1 MPMPSSNLSAR
12 VYNLRY
18 EAHRIISVE
27 LRPANGLAGF
37 PVAEAGAHIDLH
49 LGNGLVRS
57 YSLINPGEAHRY
69 LVAVLDDPGSRGGSR
84 FVHEQ
89 LRVGQVIEIGAPR
102 NHFRLEES
110 APGSVLIA
118 GGIGITP
125 LLAMLRRLVAL
136 GKPARL
142 VYCGRSRQGA
152 AFLAEID
159 ELARGAVP
167 GQVGVELRFD
177 DEQGGPPD
185 MGALLA
191 GHAAD
196 THFYCC
202 GPTPMIESFE
212 AACAALGYAQV
223 HTERFKAAPVPAPI
237 ASAGY
242 TVELRRSG
250 KTFAVAAGAS
260 LLDALQA
267 QGAAVPLSCREGL
280 CGTCETRVLA
290 GEVEHRDAILTEAER
305 KTNRSMMVCVSAGR
319 CGLLV
324 LDL

>member
-1 MPMPSSNLSAR
+1 MSSSHLSAQ

-27 LRPANGLAGF
+27 LRPANGLECF
-37 PVAEAGAHIDLH
+37 PMAEAGAHIDLH

-57 YSLINPGEAHRY
+57 YSLTNPGEQHRY

-89 LRVGQVIEIGAPR
+89 LRVGQVIGIGAPR
-102 NHFRLEES
+102 NHFRLEEE
-110 APGSVLIA
+110 APASVLIA

-159 ELARGAVP
+159 ALARSAVP
-167 GQVGVELRFD
+167 GRVSVELRFD
-177 DEQGGPPD
+177 DEQGCPPD
-185 MGALLA
+185 MGTLLA
-191 GHAAD
+191 GHAPG

-202 GPTPMIESFE
+202 GPTPMIDAFE
-212 AACAALGYAQV
+212 AACKALGCVHA
-223 HTERFKAAPVPAPI
+223 HTERFKAAPAPEPA

-250 KTFAVAAGAS
+250 KSFAVAAGVS

-267 QGAAVPLSCREGL
+267 QGAAPPLSCREGL
-280 CGTCETRVLA
+280 CGTCETRVLE

-305 KTNRSMMVCVSAGR
+305 KANRSMMVCVSSGR
-319 CGLLV
+319 CGRLV